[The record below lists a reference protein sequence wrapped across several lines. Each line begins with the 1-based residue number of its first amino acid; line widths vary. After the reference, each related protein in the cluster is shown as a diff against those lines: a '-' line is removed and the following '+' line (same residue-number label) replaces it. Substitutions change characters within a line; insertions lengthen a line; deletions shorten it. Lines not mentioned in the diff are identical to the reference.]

1 MTVTNAIGEY
11 RQTATLSTPGTPV
24 ADGDGGFTQTPAPL
38 SPATWR
44 CAIEKATVRSAE
56 RHFASTVIAHGS
68 YIMTGRF
75 HSGITTKTT
84 VVWVDRANVTH
95 TANVVDV
102 NDQEGAG
109 VQTIVLA
116 VEVVP

>member
-1 MTVTNAIGEY
+1 MTVTNSIVEY
-11 RQTATLSTPGTPV
+11 RQVATLSTPGSATP
-24 ADGDGGFTQTPAPL
+24 DGDGGYTQTDVPL

-56 RHFASTVIAHGS
+56 QHFASTVIAHGT

-75 HSGITTKTT
+75 HSGITTKTR

-95 TANVVDV
+95 TASVLDV
-102 NDQEGAG
+102 NDEEGAG
-109 VQTIVLA
+109 VKTVALV